1 MDLFPPLNSRM
12 DNLHSTLEEVQK
24 THQELLT
31 THCTTHTSRLEQ
43 VGQVLFFVVLV
54 ACKILRMVLVACK
67 TLHNAHRRYTSAGI
81 YLSTM
86 HGSFPTKRL
95 GTIRGVTIADLSR
108 VMLRHLVQK
117 GNSGAK
123 IWHKEMSLTG
133 NVEIAEL

>member
-43 VGQVLFFVVLV
+43 VGLVLFFMVLV
-54 ACKILRMVLVACK
+54 ACKILCD
-67 TLHNAHRRYTSAGI
+67 AHRRYTSASI
-81 YLSTM
+81 YLSTV

-95 GTIRGVTIADLSR
+95 GTIKGVTIADLS
-108 VMLRHLVQK
+108 
-117 GNSGAK
+117 
-123 IWHKEMSLTG
+123 
-133 NVEIAEL
+133 